1 MHRGTMYSRK
11 LEGGEQN
18 MATTREDLYRVIDT
32 LPGGK
37 LPLAL
42 RLLEC
47 LHDDTDEE
55 ELSPEVWKK

>member
-1 MHRGTMYSRK
+1 
-11 LEGGEQN
+11 